1 MTAVSFMS
9 VQSVRKLVR
18 NTTTKSITELTV
30 SKAQFLDEKIR
41 SEMLSLQSFAAAL
54 GTFDDMFS
62 RPELLEDYK
71 DKHGAARM
79 WIIDENGTCLDT
91 GEMDKNFADK
101 RNCSLKRCREERGFR
116 MYFWGIRK
124 TADHVSDAGL

>member
-1 MTAVSFMS
+1 MKRY
-9 VQSVRKLVR
+9 VQKCCH
-18 NTTTKSITELTV
+18 
-30 SKAQFLDEKIR
+30 F
-41 SEMLSLQSFAAAL
+41 SLLLLPF

-116 MYFWGIRK
+116 MYFWGN
-124 TADHVSDAGL
+124 

>member
-1 MTAVSFMS
+1 MKIKEGRKTYKYLIYISCFCLLLAIGAMTAVSFMS

-54 GTFDDMFS
+54 
-62 RPELLEDYK
+62 
-71 DKHGAARM
+71 
-79 WIIDENGTCLDT
+79 
-91 GEMDKNFADK
+91 EM
-101 RNCSLKRCREERGFR
+101 C
-116 MYFWGIRK
+116 IR
-124 TADHVSDAGL
+124 DRDRSYLYM